1 METTLFAII
10 CVLVIG
16 FWVRFEISLL
26 RVKRSIFEM
35 NLYSNAMMT
44 LVTDLTKDSSDIEDC
59 LGEIKEIL
67 TEASRLK
74 AMRESGLTKE
84 PEPRQAVRGKRFIG
98 VAERRRQAEA
108 ETMKEVSKTAVV
120 HNNNVRAMEGK

>member
-1 METTLFAII
+1 METALFAII
-10 CVLVIG
+10 CGLVCG
-16 FWVRFEISLL
+16 FGAFIWMEMRA
-26 RVKRSIFEM
+26 VKRDIFGL
-35 NLYSNAMMT
+35 NQDSNSFRVSVNG
-44 LVTDLTKDSSDIEDC
+44 LISSTDVIEES

-74 AMRESGLTKE
+74 AMRESGLVKE